1 MITRWSD
8 PFRDLQTFQNQM
20 NRLLTE
26 TFGGPGVAGRDE
38 GVSAAWAPPVDIAEN
53 KDALTFTVEL
63 PGFRQED
70 ITLNIE
76 NGVLTLEGERRF
88 EKKTEE
94 KSWHRVERSY
104 GRFIRSF
111 SLPVNVDAE
120 KVAASLNEG
129 VLTIDVPKRE
139 ETKPKSIPIAS
150 GKKAID
156 AGPAGRK

>member
-8 PFRDLQTFQNQM
+8 PFRDIQAFQNQM
-20 NRLLTE
+20 NRLFSE
-26 TFGGPGVAGRDE
+26 TFGSAGLGSRDE
-38 GVSAAWAPPVDIAEN
+38 GVSAAWAPPVDISET

-70 ITLNIE
+70 LTLNIE
-76 NGVLTLEGERRF
+76 NGVLTIEGERRF

-111 SLPVNVDAE
+111 SLPVNVDSE
-120 KVAASLNEG
+120 RVAASLNEG
-129 VLTIDVPKRE
+129 VLTIDLPKRE
-139 ETKPKSIPIAS
+139 EAKPKSIPIGT

-156 AGPAGRK
+156 AGKK